1 MRAILAALL
10 LAVLT
15 AGCSSGQK
23 GVRVAR
29 TPYAD
34 GRNHVEPVNY
44 NGRNYRV
51 AFRYRPAISGYL
63 VEVSAPGRAL
73 GATPGD
79 RAIVEQVARSTVRH
93 FGCPASRKGRIVPG
107 SQKHVNGRWLMQARC
122 M

>member
-1 MRAILAALL
+1 MRTILAAFVMAL
-10 LAVLT
+10 LA
-15 AGCSSGQK
+15 AGCSSGQN
-23 GVRVAR
+23 GVRVAS

-34 GRNHVEPVNY
+34 GRGHTEPVNY

-51 AFRYRPAISGYL
+51 SFRYRPAISGYL

-79 RAIVEQVARSTVRH
+79 RAIVEQVASSTVRH
-93 FGCPASRKGRIVPG
+93 FGCPGSQKGRIIPG
-107 SQKHVNGRWLMQARC
+107 SQKHVKGKWVMQARC